1 MVPMFLLV
9 VVSGCVLADGLPLT
23 EETEKDAILKR
34 LETKIEREDAV
45 IKERLSKNEAIRRDM
60 SELVERMDTQSNKTE
75 EVLKA
80 MRYTELMSAS
90 GDKAVRDL
98 PFIMMCAYQNH
109 WKTTGIIPYEE
120 LTLDYTNCDRPSGGC
135 SAMDIASGTFTA
147 QTGGL
152 YTVTFSGNAD
162 LISTD
167 ALPSTQYL
175 SSSQRFRTE
184 RKSCFQRV
192 SQRE

>member
-1 MVPMFLLV
+1 
-9 VVSGCVLADGLPLT
+9 
-23 EETEKDAILKR
+23 
-34 LETKIEREDAV
+34 
-45 IKERLSKNEAIRRDM
+45 M

-135 SAMDIASGTFTA
+135 SAMTLPVELLRLRQEDFT
-147 QTGGL
+147 QSHSLET
-152 YTVTFSGNAD
+152 
-162 LISTD
+162 LI
-167 ALPSTQYL
+167 
-175 SSSQRFRTE
+175 
-184 RKSCFQRV
+184 
-192 SQRE
+192 

>member
-1 MVPMFLLV
+1 MFLLV

-45 IKERLSKNEAIRRDM
+45 IKELLSKNEAIRRDM

-135 SAMDIASGTFTA
+135 SAMTLPVELLRLRQEDFT
-147 QTGGL
+147 QSHSLET
-152 YTVTFSGNAD
+152 
-162 LISTD
+162 LI
-167 ALPSTQYL
+167 
-175 SSSQRFRTE
+175 
-184 RKSCFQRV
+184 
-192 SQRE
+192 